1 MPMGKRAFEAL
12 KHALGLDRAIA
23 YMVLARCVA
32 ILGSTGTVL
41 LIVHFLSPVE
51 QGYYYTLLSLVS
63 LQAIFEMGFS
73 FVIQQLAAHESV
85 HLNFAPD
92 GSVSGLPE
100 AHSRLASILHLLVR
114 WYSRA
119 AAGLLLI
126 LVPGGWAFFLHRHAS
141 DHVAWQLPWTLA
153 GTACAASLLLAPFY
167 SFLDGCGQVRQV
179 ASLRLGEAAA
189 ALIAAWCA
197 MISHKGLYAPFMMIA
212 GQVMVGV
219 VFLWRRRGL
228 FAHLYRHPYGNT
240 RVSWKREVFPFQ
252 WKIAVSWMCAYFTA
266 QAFIPLLFSL
276 RGPVEAGQ
284 MGMSLSITGYMSV
297 LLLAWI
303 STKATPFGQ
312 MIARGDFAGL
322 DRSFFKAFR
331 QSASLLALLALA
343 AMAFMMAIQ
352 QLYPKLAARL
362 VSPIAFALLLLTMMS
377 SFSMQSF
384 AIYLRS
390 FKREPF
396 LWLYLITAFLSVG
409 LVVLTAHRWGDLG
422 AAASYFLSTG
432 VIGLTA
438 AVILFQRYRRG
449 LSRTRASL
457 LKARTVS

>member
-1 MPMGKRAFEAL
+1 MSNRPIEAL
-12 KHALGLDRAIA
+12 KHALGLDQAIA
-23 YMVLARCVA
+23 YMVLARGVA

-85 HLNFAPD
+85 HLNFAAD
-92 GSVSGLPE
+92 GTVSGAPE

-119 AAGLLLI
+119 AVGLLLI
-126 LVPGGWAFFLHRHAS
+126 LVPGGWVFFLHRHAS

-179 ASLRLGEAAA
+179 ARLRLGEAAA
-189 ALIAAWCA
+189 ALITAWCA
-197 MISHKGLYAPFMMIA
+197 MVFHKGLYAPFLMIA

-219 VFLWRRRGL
+219 VFLWRRRRL
-228 FAHLYRHPYGNT
+228 FAHLYRHPHREA
-240 RVSWKREVFPFQ
+240 RVSWRHEVLPFQ

-312 MIARGDFAGL
+312 MIARGDIAGL
-322 DRSFFKAFR
+322 DHSFFKAFR
-331 QSASLLALLALA
+331 QSASLLAGLALA
-343 AMAFMMAIQ
+343 AMAFMVAIQ
-352 QLYPKLAARL
+352 QLYPRLAARL
-362 VSPIAFALLLLTMMS
+362 VSPLAFALLLLTMMS
-377 SFSMQSF
+377 TFTMQSL

-396 LWLYLITAFLSVG
+396 LWLYLVTAILSVG
-409 LVVLTAHRWGDLG
+409 LVFLTARRWGVVG
-422 AAASYFLSTG
+422 TAGSYFFSTG
-432 VIGLTA
+432 AIGLAA
-438 AVILFQRYRRG
+438 AVIVFQRYRRG
-449 LSRTRASL
+449 LSRKGAQTLKTETAS
-457 LKARTVS
+457 